1 MTTVINAVPSNV
13 VEVLGSNNSILAV
26 VVVAVILGLS
36 MNALGDKA
44 ATIKSLLQNLNDIV
58 QVYMDFLINKVSPIA
73 IFCMLARTF
82 ATYGT
87 EYIRPT
93 LTFMIATIFISLA
106 LVVTIY
112 PIGIFLLTGLNPFK
126 FAKKIFKVG
135 MFAAATQSSAATLP
149 LNRKTCMEELGCSK
163 EISSFVLP
171 MGMTINMNGTTAM
184 HMVAITF
191 IATAAG
197 INITPTQLIT
207 AASPTQKVG
216 GTASSK
222 LPKVTHAV
230 KMESLLDAFSFDELR
245 DFDRRVREAGVEPE
259 YVVEIKIDGLSCSL
273 EYENGQLVRASTRG
287 DGVVGEDVTA
297 NVRAIRS
304 IPKTLKDAPEFL
316 EVRGEVYMPHE
327 AFQHLCA
334 EQELQGAAPFK
345 NPRNAA
351 AGSLRQ
357 KDARITGS
365 RGLSIFVFNVQQIR
379 GKTLTK
385 HSESLDYLKSLGL
398 PVSPRYH
405 VVHDIEDA
413 IAEIENIGQNRSK
426 LDFDMDGA
434 VIKVNDFAQRE
445 LMGSTNK
452 FPRWAIAFKYPPE
465 VKETTL
471 RSIEVAVGRT
481 GVLTPTACFDPVFLA
496 GTTVARATLHNE
508 DFIRQFGLCIGDTIQ
523 VRKAGDII
531 PEVIGVTHHAEGAEP
546 YTMPTVCPSCGAPV
560 VHLEDE
566 AALRCVNPEC
576 PAQALRNIIHF
587 ASRDAMDIEG
597 LGEAVA
603 TQLVEKELV
612 HSAADIYTLTRE
624 QLLELDKFKE
634 KSADNLL
641 QAITA
646 SKQNNLDKLLFGF
659 GIRNIGDK
667 AAALL
672 AEHFGTLQAIREAT
686 AEQISQIDGFGG
698 VMAQSVVEFFA
709 KEGTTDLVHRLAD
722 AGVNMQWKGEP
733 KGDKLAGKT
742 LVVTGTLET
751 LSRNEAEALIVKNGG
766 KASGSVSKKTAY
778 VVAGAAA
785 GSKLTKAQALGVP
798 VLTEQEF
805 LAMLQ
810 DAPAEQE
817 TT

>member
-1 MTTVINAVPSNV
+1 MTSESAAPLFIFTQP
-13 VEVLGSNNSILAV
+13 EVLWYTIAKESRRGALSRVRQESGTVELEQAKKRV
-26 VVVAVILGLS
+26 EELRAVIEKNNRLYYDQDAPELEDFEYD
-36 MNALGDKA
+36 ALMRE
-44 ATIKSLLQNLNDIV
+44 L
-58 QVYMDFLINKVSPIA
+58 
-73 IFCMLARTF
+73 R
-82 ATYGT
+82 
-87 EYIRPT
+87 
-93 LTFMIATIFISLA
+93 A
-106 LVVTIY
+106 LENQF
-112 PIGIFLLTGLNPFK
+112 PQLLT
-126 FAKKIFKVG
+126 
-135 MFAAATQSSAATLP
+135 
-149 LNRKTCMEELGCSK
+149 ED
-163 EISSFVLP
+163 
-171 MGMTINMNGTTAM
+171 
-184 HMVAITF
+184 
-191 IATAAG
+191 
-197 INITPTQLIT
+197 
-207 AASPTQKVG
+207 SPTQKVG

-222 LPKVTHAV
+222 LPKVTHSV
-230 KMESLLDAFSFDELR
+230 KMESLLDAFSYDELR
-245 DFDRRVREAGVEPE
+245 DFDRRVRDAGIEPE

-273 EYENGQLVRASTRG
+273 EYENGELVRASTRG

-297 NVRAIRS
+297 NVRAIKK
-304 IPKTLKDAPEFL
+304 IPKKLKNAPEFL

-357 KDARITGS
+357 KDAKITGS
-365 RGLSIFVFNVQQIR
+365 RGLSIFIFNVQQVR
-379 GKTLTK
+379 GKELTT
-385 HSESLDYLKSLGL
+385 HAESLDYLKSLGL

-405 VVHDIEDA
+405 IVHDIEDA
-413 IAEIENIGQNRSK
+413 IKEIEQIGQNRSK

-434 VIKVNDFAQRE
+434 VIKVNHFAQRD

-531 PEVIGVTHHAEGAEP
+531 PEVIGVVCHPEDAVP
-546 YTMPTVCPSCGAPV
+546 YQMPKVCPSCGAPV

-576 PAQALRNIIHF
+576 PAQSLRNIIHF
-587 ASRDAMDIEG
+587 ASRDAMDIDG
-597 LGEAVA
+597 LGTAVA
-603 TQLVEKELV
+603 TQLVEKGLV
-612 HSAADIYTLTRE
+612 HTVSDLYDLTLE
-624 QLLELDKFKE
+624 QLLTLEKFKE
-634 KSADNLL
+634 KKATNLL
-641 QAITA
+641 HAIEN

-672 AEHFGTLQAIREAT
+672 AEHFGTLEAIREADI
-686 AEQISQIDGFGG
+686 EKISEIDGFGG
-698 VMAQSVVEFFA
+698 VMGQSVVEFFA
-709 KEGTTDLVHRLAD
+709 KDGTTDLIHRLAD
-722 AGVNMQWKGEP
+722 AGVNMAWKGEP
-733 KGDKLAGKT
+733 KGDKLAGMT

-778 VVAGAAA
+778 VVAGTAA

-798 VLTEQEF
+798 VLTEEEF
-805 LAMLQ
+805 LAMLR
-810 DAPAEQE
+810 DEPEA
-817 TT
+817 

>member
-1 MTTVINAVPSNV
+1 MTSESAAPLFIFTQP
-13 VEVLGSNNSILAV
+13 EVLWYTIAKESRRGALSRVRQESGTVELEQAKKRV
-26 VVVAVILGLS
+26 EELRAVIEKNNRLYYDQDAPELEDFEYD
-36 MNALGDKA
+36 ALTRELKELEA
-44 ATIKSLLQNLNDIV
+44 Q
-58 QVYMDFLINKVSPIA
+58 YP
-73 IFCMLARTF
+73 
-82 ATYGT
+82 
-87 EYIRPT
+87 E
-93 LTFMIATIFISLA
+93 
-106 LVVTIY
+106 LV
-112 PIGIFLLTGLNPFK
+112 
-126 FAKKIFKVG
+126 
-135 MFAAATQSSAATLP
+135 
-149 LNRKTCMEELGCSK
+149 
-163 EISSFVLP
+163 
-171 MGMTINMNGTTAM
+171 
-184 HMVAITF
+184 
-191 IATAAG
+191 
-197 INITPTQLIT
+197 TP
-207 AASPTQKVG
+207 ASPTQHVG
-216 GTASSK
+216 GTPSGRFA
-222 LPKVTHAV
+222 KVTHAV
-230 KMESLLDAFSFDELR
+230 KMESLLDAFSYDELR
-245 DFDRRVREAGVEPE
+245 DFDRKVRDAGIEPE

-273 EYENGQLVRASTRG
+273 EYENGELVRASTRG

-297 NVRAIRS
+297 NVRAIKK
-304 IPKTLKDAPEFL
+304 IPKKLKNAPEFL

-357 KDARITGS
+357 KDAKITGS
-365 RGLSIFVFNVQQIR
+365 RGLSIFVFNVQRVR
-379 GKTLTK
+379 GKELTT
-385 HSESLDYLKSLGL
+385 HAESLDYLKSLGL

-405 VVHDIEDA
+405 IVHDIEDA
-413 IAEIENIGQNRSK
+413 IKEIEQIGQNRSK

-434 VIKVNDFAQRE
+434 VIKINHFAQRD

-471 RSIEVAVGRT
+471 RNIEVAVGRT

-531 PEVIGVTHHAEGAEP
+531 PEVIGVVHHPENAEP
-546 YTMPTVCPSCGAPV
+546 YRMPTVCPSCGAPV

-576 PAQALRNIIHF
+576 PAQSLRNIIHF
-587 ASRDAMDIEG
+587 ASRDAMDIDG
-597 LGEAVA
+597 LGTAVA
-603 TQLVEKELV
+603 TQLVEKDLV
-612 HSAADIYTLTRE
+612 HSAADLYDLTLE
-624 QLLELDKFKE
+624 QLLTLEKFKE
-634 KSADNLL
+634 KSATNLL
-641 QAITA
+641 HAIEN

-672 AEHFGTLQAIREAT
+672 AEYFGTLEAIREADI
-686 AEQISQIDGFGG
+686 EKISEIDGFGG
-698 VMAQSVVEFFA
+698 VMGQSVVEFFA
-709 KEGTTDLVHRLAD
+709 KDGTTDLIRRLAD
-722 AGVNMQWKGEP
+722 AGVNMTWKGEP
-733 KGDKLAGKT
+733 KGDKLAGMT

-778 VVAGAAA
+778 VVAGTAA

-798 VLTEQEF
+798 VLTEKEF
-805 LAMLQ
+805 LAMLR
-810 DAPAEQE
+810 DEPEA
-817 TT
+817 

>member
-1 MTTVINAVPSNV
+1 MELEQAKKRVEELRTVI
-13 VEVLGSNNSILAV
+13 EKNNRLYYDQDAPE
-26 VVVAVILGLS
+26 LEDFEYD
-36 MNALGDKA
+36 ALTRELKELEA
-44 ATIKSLLQNLNDIV
+44 Q
-58 QVYMDFLINKVSPIA
+58 FP
-73 IFCMLARTF
+73 
-82 ATYGT
+82 
-87 EYIRPT
+87 E
-93 LTFMIATIFISLA
+93 
-106 LVVTIY
+106 LV
-112 PIGIFLLTGLNPFK
+112 
-126 FAKKIFKVG
+126 
-135 MFAAATQSSAATLP
+135 
-149 LNRKTCMEELGCSK
+149 
-163 EISSFVLP
+163 
-171 MGMTINMNGTTAM
+171 
-184 HMVAITF
+184 
-191 IATAAG
+191 
-197 INITPTQLIT
+197 TPT
-207 AASPTQKVG
+207 SPTQHVG
-216 GTASSK
+216 GTPSGRFA
-222 LPKVTHAV
+222 KVTHAV
-230 KMESLLDAFSFDELR
+230 KMESLLDAFSFEELR

-273 EYENGQLVRASTRG
+273 EYENGMLVRASTRG

-297 NVRAIRS
+297 NVKAIKR
-304 IPKTLKDAPEFL
+304 IPKQLKNAPEFL

-327 AFQHLCA
+327 AFRHLCA

-357 KDARITGS
+357 KDAKITGS
-365 RGLSIFVFNVQQIR
+365 RGLSIFVFNVQRIR
-379 GKTLTK
+379 GKELTT
-385 HSESLDYLKSLGL
+385 HAESLDYLKSLGL

-405 VVHDIEDA
+405 VVHDIETA
-413 IAEIENIGQNRSK
+413 IAEIEQIGQSRST

-434 VIKVNDFAQRE
+434 VIKVNDFAQRDR
-445 LMGSTNK
+445 MGSTNK

-508 DFIRQFGLCIGDTIQ
+508 DFIRQLGLCIGDTIQ

-531 PEVIGVTHHAEGAEP
+531 PEVIGVTRHEAEAQP
-546 YTMPTVCPSCGAPV
+546 YQMPEVCPSCGAPV

-576 PAQALRNIIHF
+576 PAQSLRNIIHF
-587 ASRDAMDIEG
+587 ASRDAMDIDG
-597 LGEAVA
+597 LGAAVA
-603 TQLVEKELV
+603 AQLVEKGLV
-612 HSAADIYTLTRE
+612 HSAADLYDLTLE
-624 QLLELDKFKE
+624 QLLTLEKFKE
-634 KSADNLL
+634 KSATNLL
-641 QAITA
+641 QAIEN

-672 AEHFGTLQAIREAT
+672 AEHFGSLEAIREAT
-686 AEQISQIDGFGG
+686 EEQISEIDGFGG
-698 VMAQSVVEFFA
+698 VMTQSVTEFFA
-709 KEGTTDLVHRLAD
+709 KDGTTDLIHRLAD
-722 AGVNMQWKGEP
+722 AGLNMQWKGEP

-778 VVAGAAA
+778 VVAGTAA

-798 VLTEQEF
+798 VLTEEEF
-805 LAMLQ
+805 LAMLR
-810 DAPAEQE
+810 DDEPTPEA
-817 TT
+817 

>member
-1 MTTVINAVPSNV
+1 MELEQAQKR
-13 VEVLGSNNSILAV
+13 VEELR
-26 VVVAVILGLS
+26 AVIEKNNRLYYDQDAPELEDFEYD
-36 MNALGDKA
+36 ALTRELKA
-44 ATIKSLLQNLNDIV
+44 LEAQFPQL
-58 QVYMDFLINKVSPIA
+58 
-73 IFCMLARTF
+73 
-82 ATYGT
+82 
-87 EYIRPT
+87 
-93 LTFMIATIFISLA
+93 
-106 LVVTIY
+106 
-112 PIGIFLLTGLNPFK
+112 
-126 FAKKIFKVG
+126 
-135 MFAAATQSSAATLP
+135 
-149 LNRKTCMEELGCSK
+149 
-163 EISSFVLP
+163 
-171 MGMTINMNGTTAM
+171 
-184 HMVAITF
+184 
-191 IATAAG
+191 
-197 INITPTQLIT
+197 ITPT
-207 AASPTQKVG
+207 SPTQKVG
-216 GTASSK
+216 GTPSGRFT
-222 LPKVTHAV
+222 KVTHAV
-230 KMESLLDAFSFDELR
+230 KMESLLDAFSYDELR
-245 DFDRRVREAGVEPE
+245 DFDRRVRDAGIEPE

-273 EYENGQLVRASTRG
+273 EYENGELVRASTRG
-287 DGVVGEDVTA
+287 DGVVGEDVTQ
-297 NVRAIRS
+297 NVRAIKR
-304 IPKTLKDAPEFL
+304 IPKTLKNAPEFL

-327 AFQHLCA
+327 AFQKLCA

-357 KDARITGS
+357 KDAKITGS

-379 GKTLTK
+379 GKELTR
-385 HSESLDYLKSLGL
+385 HSDSLDYLKSLGL

-405 VVHDIEDA
+405 VVHDIEQA
-413 IAEIENIGQNRSK
+413 IAEIEQIGQNRSK

-445 LMGSTNK
+445 QMGSTNK

-465 VKETTL
+465 VKETIL

-531 PEVIGVTHHAEGAEP
+531 PEVIGVTRRAEDAQP
-546 YTMPTVCPSCGAPV
+546 YEMPTVCPSCGAPV

-587 ASRDAMDIEG
+587 ASRDAMDIDG
-597 LGEAVA
+597 LGTAVA
-603 TQLVEKELV
+603 TQLVEKGMV

-624 QLLELDKFKE
+624 QLLTLDKFKE

-641 QAITA
+641 NAIQR
-646 SKQNNLDKLLFGF
+646 SKENNLDKLLFGF

-672 AEHFGTLQAIREAT
+672 AEHFGSLQAIREAD
-686 AEQISQIDGFGG
+686 AAAISEIDGFGG

-733 KGDKLAGKT
+733 KGDKLAGMRVIPLVIEKEKMAEARETAGNTPLLTLTPYRALKVGLVTTGSEVYYGRIQDQFTPVIKAKLAEYGAEVTHHVLLPDDHAAVTEKIKEFLADGVDMVLCTGGMSVDPDDKT
-742 LVVTGTLET
+742 PLAIKNAGVNVVTYGAPVLPGAMFL
-751 LSRNEAEALIVKNGG
+751 LSYTDDGRPVCGLPGCVMYAKRTIFDLVLP
-766 KASGSVSKKTAY
+766 Y
-778 VVAGAAA
+778 LAA
-785 GSKLTKAQALGVP
+785 GVP
-798 VLTEQEF
+798 VTREQIAAYGEGGLCLNCKVCTWPNCGF
-805 LAMLQ
+805 GKGV
-810 DAPAEQE
+810 
-817 TT
+817 

>member
-1 MTTVINAVPSNV
+1 
-13 VEVLGSNNSILAV
+13 VELEQAKKRVEELR
-26 VVVAVILGLS
+26 AVIEKNNRLYYDQDAPELEDFEYD
-36 MNALGDKA
+36 ALMRE
-44 ATIKSLLQNLNDIV
+44 L
-58 QVYMDFLINKVSPIA
+58 
-73 IFCMLARTF
+73 R
-82 ATYGT
+82 
-87 EYIRPT
+87 
-93 LTFMIATIFISLA
+93 A
-106 LVVTIY
+106 LENQF
-112 PIGIFLLTGLNPFK
+112 PQLLT
-126 FAKKIFKVG
+126 
-135 MFAAATQSSAATLP
+135 
-149 LNRKTCMEELGCSK
+149 ED
-163 EISSFVLP
+163 
-171 MGMTINMNGTTAM
+171 
-184 HMVAITF
+184 
-191 IATAAG
+191 
-197 INITPTQLIT
+197 
-207 AASPTQKVG
+207 SPTQKVG

-222 LPKVTHAV
+222 LPKVTHSV
-230 KMESLLDAFSFDELR
+230 KMESLLDAFSYDELR
-245 DFDRRVREAGVEPE
+245 DFDRRVRDAGIEPE

-273 EYENGQLVRASTRG
+273 EYENGELVRASTRG

-297 NVRAIRS
+297 NVRAIKK
-304 IPKTLKDAPEFL
+304 IPKKLKNAPEFL

-357 KDARITGS
+357 KDAKITGS
-365 RGLSIFVFNVQQIR
+365 RGLSIFIFNVQQVR
-379 GKTLTK
+379 GKELTT
-385 HSESLDYLKSLGL
+385 HAESLDYLKSLGL

-405 VVHDIEDA
+405 IVHDIEDA
-413 IAEIENIGQNRSK
+413 IKEIEQIGQNRSK

-434 VIKVNDFAQRE
+434 VIKVNHFAQRD

-531 PEVIGVTHHAEGAEP
+531 PEVIGVVCHPEDAVP
-546 YTMPTVCPSCGAPV
+546 YQMPKVCPSCGAPV

-576 PAQALRNIIHF
+576 PAQSLRNIIHF
-587 ASRDAMDIEG
+587 ASRDAMDIDG
-597 LGEAVA
+597 LGTAVA
-603 TQLVEKELV
+603 TQLVEKGLV
-612 HSAADIYTLTRE
+612 HTVSDLYDLTLE
-624 QLLELDKFKE
+624 QLLTLEKFKE
-634 KSADNLL
+634 KKATNLL
-641 QAITA
+641 HAIEN

-672 AEHFGTLQAIREAT
+672 AEHFGTLEAIREADI
-686 AEQISQIDGFGG
+686 EKISEIDGFGG
-698 VMAQSVVEFFA
+698 VMGQSVVEFFA
-709 KEGTTDLVHRLAD
+709 KDGTTDLIRRLAD
-722 AGVNMQWKGEP
+722 AGVNMTWKGEP
-733 KGDKLAGKT
+733 KGDKLAGMT

-778 VVAGAAA
+778 VVAGTAA

-798 VLTEQEF
+798 VLTEEEF
-805 LAMLQ
+805 LAMLR
-810 DAPAEQE
+810 DEPEA
-817 TT
+817 

>member
-1 MTTVINAVPSNV
+1 M
-13 VEVLGSNNSILAV
+13 
-26 VVVAVILGLS
+26 
-36 MNALGDKA
+36 
-44 ATIKSLLQNLNDIV
+44 
-58 QVYMDFLINKVSPIA
+58 
-73 IFCMLARTF
+73 
-82 ATYGT
+82 
-87 EYIRPT
+87 
-93 LTFMIATIFISLA
+93 
-106 LVVTIY
+106 
-112 PIGIFLLTGLNPFK
+112 
-126 FAKKIFKVG
+126 
-135 MFAAATQSSAATLP
+135 
-149 LNRKTCMEELGCSK
+149 
-163 EISSFVLP
+163 
-171 MGMTINMNGTTAM
+171 
-184 HMVAITF
+184 
-191 IATAAG
+191 
-197 INITPTQLIT
+197 
-207 AASPTQKVG
+207 
-216 GTASSK
+216 
-222 LPKVTHAV
+222 
-230 KMESLLDAFSFDELR
+230 
-245 DFDRRVREAGVEPE
+245 
-259 YVVEIKIDGLSCSL
+259 
-273 EYENGQLVRASTRG
+273 
-287 DGVVGEDVTA
+287 
-297 NVRAIRS
+297 
-304 IPKTLKDAPEFL
+304 
-316 EVRGEVYMPHE
+316 
-327 AFQHLCA
+327 
-334 EQELQGAAPFK
+334 
-345 NPRNAA
+345 
-351 AGSLRQ
+351 
-357 KDARITGS
+357 
-365 RGLSIFVFNVQQIR
+365 
-379 GKTLTK
+379 TK

-686 AEQISQIDGFGG
+686 AEQISEIDGFGG

-751 LSRNEAEALIVKNGG
+751 LSRNEAEALIVKTAAKPAARSPKNGLCG
-766 KASGSVSKKTAY
+766 GRCSGGLQADQGTGAGRAGADRAGISCYAAGCSGRTGNDLKLPFKCRNTSDFKSFCNAVAEAFLFARSRFPVLMTHKAHTMLAQSFRGRRNQSGRVLPGYQSPSRLACGAAGTAARTNGSMCTGTAPAHRLCGHIY
-778 VVAGAAA
+778 RAGAATLCFCTA
-785 GSKLTKAQALGVP
+785 GLSSDIGCNAAEYAANRRDISHPLQRLGAHP
-798 VLTEQEF
+798 RKG
-805 LAMLQ
+805 AC
-810 DAPAEQE
+810 
-817 TT
+817 